1 MECMKYLLTAIS
13 IICLTNHVTLNRL
26 EVNHSNEVT
35 WIGVRELF
43 QNRPNYTTI
52 KATGVAITGYS
63 KPLVRLLSKH
73 MGKRIHIQE
82 EPNDVGISTVIDDDE
97 DCKLELCKKCISLFR
112 HDVYTSEANFVY
124 LKLNPASGVTI
135 RGRKQIVGE
144 DLWVW
149 TFSGKEGGFG
159 FLKWPIE
166 FGIWSMGLLTSYAL
180 TTPQDIIIKKVSG
193 NCSNLEVG
201 RPKDDKIISNALLN
215 LTLEMMELSEEKY
228 APSYFCYKRRKI
240 IKTDLLYTFCKH
252 IVCPLEALEYVCCS
266 YYYEVPLQKRALT
279 CDFPK
284 RVIEYETVGW
294 ILPIIVSMVLFV
306 YFPLFLLYSAHILFD
321 QNEGYPITVSET
333 NSLEVHESIS
343 LSDKIIWLNEHAHVT
358 LFKTLFSPI
367 RKCREFFVSK
377 ETGPCQFVLKRFKR
391 IFLPCLSLLVIGLQV
406 CIDFWFLHSFV
417 LTSVNK
423 GVPMGFR
430 SLIVGYRD
438 SKENFLPYLG
448 GPYIAIGSYLFITSI
463 LIIIPDNL
471 SSLLISGLPGNDVNE
486 SVSPLC
492 IRSRSIEHF
501 GSVCIRKKHNYLK
514 LYSVFLAQF
523 YMFINSRYWKHMFRV
538 QKARWQYFYCSK
550 ICVVFFPFYIII
562 CTIEIFLCIVVY
574 GFPVVSFGL
583 TIIKAYCG
591 KLNMSQRRR
600 FCVKTLYIFVA
611 IILIACVFFFLHMFC
626 TIFMDATLF
635 FTRLVF
641 FTFTGVVVY
650 PKVSYG
656 YLIFTLT
663 VIYYLWQSIQ
673 DFSLVYQDLLKDTIS
688 ICFSL
693 QRADGTD
700 FLVTQKGDFRG
711 VRESL
716 FEHVIENNIP
726 KRKQVF
732 ISLFKV
738 AIILTVLG
746 LLINILIET
755 DGFRQ
760 LQTIVQVGTALFIC
774 SLPQILKMMCHGHGG
789 KFKQRRFRRELTS
802 TIINYVGNNMESAE
816 SSNSDD

>member
-1 MECMKYLLTAIS
+1 MECMKNLLSAIS

-26 EVNHSNEVT
+26 EVNHSNKEAG
-35 WIGVRELF
+35 IGVRELF
-43 QNRPNYTTI
+43 QNRSNHTTI
-52 KATGVAITGYS
+52 KATGVAVTGYRKS
-63 KPLVRLLSKH
+63 LVRLVSKH
-73 MGKRIHIQE
+73 VGNRVHMHE
-82 EPNDVGISTVIDDDE
+82 VPNDVEISTVIDDDD
-97 DCKLELCKKCISLFR
+97 DCKLEICKKCISLFR
-112 HDVYTSEANFVY
+112 HDVITSEANFVY

-135 RGRKQIVGE
+135 RGSKYIVGE

-149 TFSGKEGGFG
+149 TFYGKEGGLE
-159 FLKWPIE
+159 FLNWPIE
-166 FGIWSMGLLTSYAL
+166 FGVWSMGLLTSYAL
-180 TTPQDIIIKKVSG
+180 TTPQDIIIRKVSG

-201 RPKDDKIISNALLN
+201 RPKDDTIISNALLN
-215 LTLEMMELSEEKY
+215 LTLEMMDFSEEKY

-240 IKTDLLYTFCKH
+240 IKPHLLYTFCKH

-266 YYYEVPLQKRALT
+266 YYYQTFLQERTIT
-279 CDFPK
+279 CHFPK
-284 RVIEYETVGW
+284 RVFEYETVGW

-306 YFPLFLLYSAHILFD
+306 YFPLFLLYSVHILFD
-321 QNEGYPITVSET
+321 RNEDYPSVSET
-333 NSLEVHESIS
+333 NSLAVHESII
-343 LSDKIIWLNEHAHVT
+343 LSDKIIWLNEHDHVT

-367 RKCREFFVSK
+367 RRCREFLVSK

-391 IFLPCLSLLVIGLQV
+391 ILLPCLSLLVIGLQV

-430 SLIVGYRD
+430 SLIVGYQD
-438 SKENFLPYLG
+438 SKDNFLPYLG

-471 SSLLISGLPGNDVNE
+471 STLLISGLPGNDVDE

-514 LYSVFLAQF
+514 LYSVYLAQF
-523 YMFINSRYWKHMFRV
+523 YMFVNSRYWEHMFRV
-538 QKARWQYFYCSK
+538 QKERWQYFYCSK
-550 ICVVFFPFYIII
+550 FCVVFFPFYVVF
-562 CTIEIFLCIVVY
+562 CTIEIFLCIVIY
-574 GFPVVSFGL
+574 GFPVVSFAL

-591 KLNMSQRRR
+591 RLHLSQRRR

-635 FTRLVF
+635 FTRVVF

-663 VIYYLWQSIQ
+663 VIYYLWQSVQ
-673 DFSLVYQDLLKDTIS
+673 DFSRIYQDLLKDTIS

-693 QRADGTD
+693 QRANDTD
-700 FLVTQKGDFRG
+700 LLVIQKGDFSG

-716 FEHVIENNIP
+716 FEHVIENHIP

-738 AIILTVLG
+738 AIILIVLG

-760 LQTIVQVGTALFIC
+760 LHTIVHVGTALFIC
-774 SLPQILKMMCHGHGG
+774 SLPQILKMMCHGHGR
-789 KFKQRRFRRELTS
+789 KFKQRRFRRELKN
-802 TIINYVGNNMESAE
+802 TIINYVGNNVESTE
-816 SSNSDD
+816 SSNSDN